1 MKIRVGFVTNSS
13 SSSFIC
19 LKIKSNFK
27 DEILKQNNLPLDED
41 ELYEAWQE
49 NNYDGFD
56 LKGNL
61 KGVMTEG
68 YLYHIAKDLCTGDL
82 ENKTL
87 KQLKAEMVDEFN
99 QSYDNI
105 KISENDIEFEYGE
118 IEC

>member
-1 MKIRVGFVTNSS
+1 MKIRLGFVTNSS

-19 LKIKSNFK
+19 LKIKSELK
-27 DEILKQNNLPLDED
+27 EKILQQNNLPLDED

-49 NNYDGFD
+49 NGYDGFD

-68 YLYHIAKDLCTGDL
+68 YLYHIAKDLCTKDL

-87 KQLKAEMVDEFN
+87 KQLKEEMVEEFN
-99 QSYDNI
+99 QVYSEI
-105 KISENDIEFEYGE
+105 QISEKDIEFDYGE